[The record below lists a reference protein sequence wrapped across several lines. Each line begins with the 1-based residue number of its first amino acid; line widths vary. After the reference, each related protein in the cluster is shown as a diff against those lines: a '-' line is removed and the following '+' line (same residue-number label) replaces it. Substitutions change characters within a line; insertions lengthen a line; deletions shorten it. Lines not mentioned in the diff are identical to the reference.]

1 LLMQLRLQQMKQK
14 WLLLNKHKDSM
25 KRPRVTAG
33 PFSFSDYSLNMRVIG
48 LTGGIGCGKS
58 LAAQYFAELG
68 ALVIDADQL
77 ARAAIERGSDG
88 FDEVVALFGDSI
100 LKDGN
105 IDRRALGE
113 LIFKDPKA
121 KAQLENIIHPFVRR
135 EFEGAVASLKG
146 DEVLVYEIPLLV
158 ETKAHERFDVVI
170 TVESEMENRIARLR
184 GRGMHISE
192 IEGRVAAQAT
202 REQRIEVADFLIE
215 NDGTEDELLRQ
226 VENIWDSLHDNK

>member
-1 LLMQLRLQQMKQK
+1 
-14 WLLLNKHKDSM
+14 M

-105 IDRRALGE
+105 IDRRVLGE
-113 LIFKDPKA
+113 LIFKDPIA
-121 KAQLENIIHPFVRR
+121 KTKLENIIHPFVRR
-135 EFEGAVASLKG
+135 EFEEAVASLNG
-146 DEVLVYEIPLLV
+146 DQVLVYEIPLLV
-158 ETKAHERFDVVI
+158 ETNAHEKFDLVI

-215 NDGTEDELLRQ
+215 NDGSEDELLRQ

>member
-1 LLMQLRLQQMKQK
+1 
-14 WLLLNKHKDSM
+14 M

-33 PFSFSDYSLNMRVIG
+33 PFSFSDYSLSMRVIG

-88 FDEVVALFGDSI
+88 FDEVVALFSDSI

-113 LIFKDPKA
+113 LIFKDPIA
-121 KAQLENIIHPFVRR
+121 KKKLENIIHPFVRR

-146 DEVLVYEIPLLV
+146 DQVLVYEIPLLV
-158 ETKAHERFDVVI
+158 ETNSHERFDVVI

-192 IEGRVAAQAT
+192 IEGRSAAQAT

-215 NDGTEDELLRQ
+215 NDGSEDELLRQ

>member
-1 LLMQLRLQQMKQK
+1 
-14 WLLLNKHKDSM
+14 
-25 KRPRVTAG
+25 
-33 PFSFSDYSLNMRVIG
+33 MRVIG

-77 ARAAIERGSDG
+77 ARAAIERGTDG
-88 FDEVVALFGDSI
+88 FDEVVAMFGDGI

-113 LIFKDPKA
+113 LIFKDATA
-121 KAQLENIIHPFVRR
+121 KTQLENIIHPFVRR
-135 EFEGAVASLKG
+135 EFEEAVASLKG
-146 DEVLVYEIPLLV
+146 DQVLVYEIPLLV

-192 IEGRVAAQAT
+192 IEGRIAAQAT

-226 VENIWDSLHDNK
+226 VENIWDSLHDN

>member
-1 LLMQLRLQQMKQK
+1 
-14 WLLLNKHKDSM
+14 
-25 KRPRVTAG
+25 
-33 PFSFSDYSLNMRVIG
+33 MRVIG

-88 FDEVVALFGDSI
+88 FDEVVAIFGDGI

-105 IDRRALGE
+105 IDRRALGD
-113 LIFKDPKA
+113 LIFKDPAA

-135 EFEGAVASLKG
+135 EFEEVVASLKG
-146 DEVLVYEIPLLV
+146 DQVLVYEIPLLV
-158 ETKAHERFDVVI
+158 ETKAHEKFDVVI

-192 IEGRVAAQAT
+192 IEGRIAAQAT
-202 REQRIEVADFLIE
+202 REQRTEVADFLIE
-215 NDGTEDELLRQ
+215 NDGSEDELLRQ

>member
-1 LLMQLRLQQMKQK
+1 
-14 WLLLNKHKDSM
+14 
-25 KRPRVTAG
+25 
-33 PFSFSDYSLNMRVIG
+33 MRVIG

-113 LIFKDPKA
+113 LIFKDPTA
-121 KAQLENIIHPFVRR
+121 KKQLENIIHPFVRR
-135 EFEGAVASLKG
+135 EFEEAVASLKG
-146 DEVLVYEIPLLV
+146 DQVLVYEIPLLV
-158 ETKAHERFDVVI
+158 ETGAHERFDVVI
-170 TVESEMENRIARLR
+170 TVESEMENRVARLR

-192 IEGRVAAQAT
+192 IEGRIASQAT

-215 NDGTEDELLRQ
+215 NDGSEDELLRQ
-226 VENIWDSLHDNK
+226 VENIWDSLHDSK

>member
-1 LLMQLRLQQMKQK
+1 
-14 WLLLNKHKDSM
+14 M

-105 IDRRALGE
+105 INRRALGD
-113 LIFKDPKA
+113 LVFKDPIA
-121 KAQLENIIHPFVRR
+121 KTKLENIIHPFVRR
-135 EFEGAVASLKG
+135 EFEEAVASLNG
-146 DEVLVYEIPLLV
+146 DQVLVYEIPLLV
-158 ETKAHERFDVVI
+158 ETNAHEKFDLVI

-215 NDGTEDELLRQ
+215 NDGSEDELLRQ

>member
-1 LLMQLRLQQMKQK
+1 
-14 WLLLNKHKDSM
+14 
-25 KRPRVTAG
+25 
-33 PFSFSDYSLNMRVIG
+33 MRVIA

-77 ARAAIERGSDG
+77 ARAAIERGSAG
-88 FDEVVALFGDSI
+88 FDEVVTLFGDSL
-100 LKDGN
+100 LKDGD

-113 LIFKDPKA
+113 IIFKDPKA
-121 KAQLENIIHPFVRR
+121 KVALENIIHPFVRK
-135 EFEGAVASLKG
+135 EFEEAVASLKG
-146 DEVLVYEIPLLV
+146 DQVLVYEIPLLV
-158 ETKAHERFDVVI
+158 ETNAHERFDLVI

-192 IEGRVAAQAT
+192 IEGRIAAQAT
-202 REQRIEVADFLIE
+202 REQRIEIADFLIE

-226 VENIWDSLHDNK
+226 VENIWDSLHDSK

>member
-1 LLMQLRLQQMKQK
+1 
-14 WLLLNKHKDSM
+14 M

-105 IDRRALGE
+105 IDRRALGD
-113 LIFKDPKA
+113 LIFKDPISKT
-121 KAQLENIIHPFVRR
+121 KLENIIHPFVRR
-135 EFEGAVASLKG
+135 EFEEAVASLKG
-146 DEVLVYEIPLLV
+146 DQVLVYEIPLLV
-158 ETKAHERFDVVI
+158 ETNAHEKFDLVI

-215 NDGTEDELLRQ
+215 NDGSEDELLRQ
-226 VENIWDSLHDNK
+226 VENIWDSLHDN